1 MRLRSP
7 LRSLLLCAGLMPGL
21 LAADGPSLATPLV
34 WKPTSKLL
42 DSAGTLNLTPFTGK
56 QVVFLPITDTR
67 KDKTVIGEN
76 REKAQVR
83 YVTTSDDVPAYLT
96 KQMVEQLQGVGLPIV
111 DKPTA
116 GSLVVSSEL
125 VRFSVTET
133 GTYQG
138 ELRLILQVKAGDKV
152 VWRGMVSGKAT
163 RFGRSYKLENYH
175 EVLSDTVMDVLTH
188 LLTDDVFMSVL
199 AGKARVVAVP

>member
-1 MRLRSP
+1 MRLRTP

-21 LAADGPSLATPLV
+21 LAADGPTLTTPLV

-42 DSAGTLNLTPFTGK
+42 DSTGTLNLTPFTGK
-56 QVVFLPITDTR
+56 KIVFLPITDTR
-67 KDKTVIGEN
+67 KDKAVIGEN
-76 REKAQVR
+76 QEKAQVR
-83 YVTTSDDVPAYLT
+83 YVSTSDDVPAYLA
-96 KQMVEQLQGVGLPIV
+96 KQMLEQMQGVGLPVV

-116 GSLVVSSEL
+116 GSPVVSCEL
-125 VRFSVTET
+125 VRFSVIET

-138 ELRLILQVKAGDKV
+138 ELRLIVQVKAGEKV

-175 EVLSDTVMDVLTH
+175 EVLSDTVMDVLTR
-188 LLTDDVFMSVL
+188 LLSDEVFMSVL
-199 AGKARVVAVP
+199 AGKAMVVAIP

>member
-7 LRSLLLCAGLMPGL
+7 LRSLLLCAGLMSGL

-42 DSAGTLNLTPFTGK
+42 DSVGTLNLTPFTGK
-56 QVVFLPITDTR
+56 QIVFLPITDTR

-96 KQMVEQLQGVGLPIV
+96 KQLVEQLQGVGLPIV

-125 VRFSVTET
+125 VRFSVIET

-188 LLTDDVFMSVL
+188 LLTDEVFMSVL

>member
-1 MRLRSP
+1 MRLRS
-7 LRSLLLCAGLMPGL
+7 LILCTGLMTGL
-21 LAADGPSLATPLV
+21 LAADGPTISTPLV

-42 DSAGTLNLTPFTGK
+42 DATATLNLTPFAGK
-56 QVVFLPITDTR
+56 KIVFLPITDTR

-76 REKAQVR
+76 QEKAQVR
-83 YVTTSDDVPAYLT
+83 TVSTSDDVPAYLA
-96 KQMVEQLQGVGLPIV
+96 KQMIEQLQGVGLPVV

-116 GSLVVSSEL
+116 GSTTISCEL
-125 VRFSVTET
+125 VRFSVIET

-138 ELRLILQVKAGDKV
+138 ELRLIIQVKTGDKL

-175 EVLSDTVMDVLTH
+175 EVLSDTVMDVLSH
-188 LLTDDVFMSVL
+188 LLSDDIFMSVL
-199 AGKARVVAVP
+199 AGKAMVVPVP